1 MEERKFLFLYLN
13 TGAGHISAA
22 KVLKQ
27 AVEKYEPNSEVKM
40 CVGIKK
46 HGLAHIILEKGY
58 NFSCNYL
65 KGSFALIYELG
76 KIRFFNSLVKV
87 LLKPVIKG
95 YLKKLVLKERPTDI
109 ISFHFVLTPFLKE
122 IVQKL
127 SFEVQL
133 KTIVTDPFTTP
144 KSWFYERTL
153 NYYVFSQQAKDFA
166 IKKCGIPEKKVTVV
180 PFLMN
185 SEAFSPVSTE
195 KIKELKIKHGFNPQ
209 KRMVLL
215 VGGGEGLPGA
225 TQIINECVV
234 AHHEDY
240 EVAVICGRDKLKYE
254 NMRLLSIVY
263 KRLHPYGFVN
273 FLDELVKI
281 CDCAVIKAGPATL
294 MEIISCKKPVIICKY
309 LHNQELGNMHFAID
323 NKVGYFIQ
331 KPKEIYKKIDELLL
345 DLDFDKKMKQR
356 FDNICIDTDA
366 SKIVKLLFQKQSV

>member
-1 MEERKFLFLYLN
+1 MEKRKFLFLYLN

-27 AVEKYEPNSEVKM
+27 AVEKYESQAEVKM

-58 NFSCNYL
+58 NFSCNYV

-95 YLKKLVLKERPTDI
+95 YLKKLILKEQPTDI
-109 ISFHFVLTPFLKE
+109 VSFHFVLTPFVKE
-122 IVQKL
+122 IVNELPFKIQ
-127 SFEVQL
+127 F

-144 KSWFYERTL
+144 SSWFYERTL
-153 NYYVFSQQAKDFA
+153 SYFVFSQEAKDFA
-166 IKKCGIPEKKVTVV
+166 VKKCGIPEKKVTVV

-185 SEAFSPVSTE
+185 NEAFRPVSAE
-195 KIKELKIKHGFNPQ
+195 KIQELKIKHGFNPQ

-225 TQIINECVV
+225 TQIVNECVV
-234 AHHEDY
+234 AHRQDY

-254 NMRLLSIVY
+254 NMKLLSLVN

-294 MEIISCKKPVIICKY
+294 MEVLSCRKPVIICKY
-309 LHNQELGNMHFAID
+309 LHNQELGNMHFAI
-323 NKVGYFIQ
+323 NHKVGFFIQ
-331 KPKEIYKKIDELLL
+331 KPKKIYNKINELLL
-345 DLDFDKKMKQR
+345 DSDFDSKMKQR
-356 FDNICIDTDA
+356 FDSISIDTDA